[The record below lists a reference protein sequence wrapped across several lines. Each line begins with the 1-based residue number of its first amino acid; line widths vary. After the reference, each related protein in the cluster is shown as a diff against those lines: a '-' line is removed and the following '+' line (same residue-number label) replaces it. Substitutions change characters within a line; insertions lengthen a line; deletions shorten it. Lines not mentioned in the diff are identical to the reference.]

1 MRKNVISDSLVKEIE
16 SADDRMARELLFA
29 HLHRHADVDALRD
42 YCRMAMTADAYPKM
56 QHLGEKMLRDL
67 PPEGL
72 LVLVVSCSCVCVCAC
87 MRVCVRCDY
96 LSLPYRGWPD
106 TQTG

>member
-1 MRKNVISDSLVKEIE
+1 MEIE
-16 SADDRMARELLFA
+16 SADDRKARELLFA
-29 HLHRHADVDALRD
+29 HLHRHADMAAMRE

-56 QHLGEKMLRDL
+56 RHLGEKMLRDL

-72 LVLVVSCSCVCVCAC
+72 LVLVVSCSCVFVRAC
-87 MRVCVRCDY
+87 VCVRCDY